1 MRINKGIS
9 EDRSKPLSLG
19 GGWGHREP
27 MSIVQLIEAGDL
39 SADVASLLWLV
50 MSYRVS
56 AISAATPQMSGK
68 STMMNCLRDFIRPDE
83 NIYYLQGRFEDFS
96 FLPSTKPGNSVLLAE
111 ELSDH
116 TPSYVWGEG
125 AQTLFSL
132 LPEGYRLL
140 STMHASTAEELLGE
154 ISESLGTPIEQ
165 LERIGM
171 IVNLAAGRRPPN
183 VPKREGIPAGDRLY
197 RLTMVSLI
205 RRVKGDDQS
214 LMIEPL
220 AEWVMDKDEH
230 TVNEKAIKILSEY
243 LDQPQ
248 SKLKKE
254 LATYSEAIQSFMA
267 KGIREPEK
275 VRKTILSTY
284 AAARNA
290 S

>member
-19 GGWGHREP
+19 AGWGHREP
-27 MSIVQLIEAGDL
+27 MSIVQLIEASDV
-39 SADVASLLWLV
+39 SAEVASLLWLV

-56 AISAATPQMSGK
+56 AISAAMPQMSGK

-83 NIYYLQGRFEDFS
+83 KLYYLQGRFEDFT
-96 FLPSTKPGNSVLLAE
+96 FLPSTKPANSVLIAE

-125 AQTLFSL
+125 AQHLFSL
-132 LPEGYRLL
+132 LPDGYRML
-140 STMHASTAEELLGE
+140 STMHASTAEELLGGL
-154 ISESLGTPIEQ
+154 SEWLGIPIEQ
-165 LERIGM
+165 LEHVGM

-183 VPKREGIPAGDRLY
+183 VPLREGIAAEDRLY

-205 RRVKGDDQS
+205 RRPKGDDQS

-230 TVNEKAIKILSEY
+230 TVNENALNILS
-243 LDQPQ
+243 
-248 SKLKKE
+248 
-254 LATYSEAIQSFMA
+254 
-267 KGIREPEK
+267 
-275 VRKTILSTY
+275 
-284 AAARNA
+284 
-290 S
+290 